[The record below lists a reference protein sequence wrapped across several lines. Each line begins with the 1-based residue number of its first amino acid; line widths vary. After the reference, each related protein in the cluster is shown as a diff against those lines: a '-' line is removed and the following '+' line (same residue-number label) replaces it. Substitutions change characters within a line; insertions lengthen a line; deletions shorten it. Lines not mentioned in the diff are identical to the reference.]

1 MVLSIIF
8 TAVYLTLVIVFP
20 LKGRKTMP
28 NAVKTAFM
36 LGLPILGVFAFIQE
50 KLVER
55 KYGKL
60 LSDLSDYQDNLEQYE
75 NLKPLINPS
84 TDLFL
89 PILISFVGAI
99 AVVIGM
105 VKVLKY
111 PLTEEMSEYSKEL
124 TGSLASDYHKKCAS
138 YISTCGIIIDVCSL
152 LFMAGFV
159 IYFAQIIPKIPEII
173 DAAVAAITICG
184 ILIFLTLIVPFAFL
198 LLIAAAGYLFSFTA
212 VIAVISCLPQILGMI
227 MCCFGFGMTFTA
239 AAVVSICATVR
250 MKKTGEF
257 TTCKTVL
264 YIIGSIIPIVNL
276 FTLIAIKKTS
286 Y

>member
-8 TAVYLTLVIVFP
+8 TAVYMTLVIIFP

-28 NAVKTAFM
+28 NAVKAAFM

-55 KYGKL
+55 KYGGIF
-60 LSDLSDYQDNLEQYE
+60 SEFSDYQGSLEQYE
-75 NLKPLINPS
+75 NLKPLITPS
-84 TDLFL
+84 TDIFL
-89 PILISFVGAI
+89 PILIAFVGAI

-111 PLTEEMSEYSKEL
+111 PLTEELSEYSKEL
-124 TGSLASDYHKKCAS
+124 TGSLASDYRKKCAGS
-138 YISTCGIIIDVCSL
+138 ISTWGIIIDVCSL

-159 IYFAQIIPKIPEII
+159 IYFAQIIPKLPEIF
-173 DAAVAAITICG
+173 DLAVAAIMICG

-198 LLIAAAGYLFSFTA
+198 LLIAAAGYLLSSAA

-250 MKKTGEF
+250 MKKSGEF
-257 TTCKTVL
+257 TTGKTVL
-264 YIIGSIIPIVNL
+264 YIIGSLIPIVNF
-276 FTLIAIKKTS
+276 FTLISIKKAS
-286 Y
+286 C

>member
-28 NAVKTAFM
+28 TAVKTAFM

-50 KLVER
+50 KLVEM
-55 KYGKL
+55 KYGGVFSEL
-60 LSDLSDYQDNLEQYE
+60 ADYQGSLEQSE
-75 NLKPLINPS
+75 NLKQLIKPS
-84 TDLFL
+84 TDIFL
-89 PILISFVGAI
+89 PILIAVVGAI

-111 PLTEEMSEYSKEL
+111 PLTEEQSEYSKEL
-124 TGSLASDYHKKCAS
+124 TGSLASDYRKKCAG

-159 IYFAQIIPKIPEII
+159 VYFAQIIPKLPEII
-173 DAAVAAITICG
+173 DTAVAAIIICG
-184 ILIFLTLIVPFAFL
+184 ILIFLALVIPFAFL
-198 LLIAAAGYLFSFTA
+198 LLIAAAGYLLSFVA
-212 VIAVISCLPQILGMI
+212 VISVISCLPQILGMI

-250 MKKTGEF
+250 MKKSGEF
-257 TTCKTVL
+257 TTGKTVL
-264 YIIGSIIPIVNL
+264 YIIGSLIPIVNL
-276 FTLIAIKKTS
+276 FTLISIKKAS

>member
-8 TAVYLTLVIVFP
+8 SAVYLTLVIIFP

-36 LGLPILGVFAFIQE
+36 VGLPILAVFAFIQE

-55 KYGKL
+55 KYSGVISEL
-60 LSDLSDYQDNLEQYE
+60 ADYQSSLEQYE
-75 NLKPLINPS
+75 ILKPLIKPS

-89 PILISFVGAI
+89 PILIGSVGAI

-124 TGSLASDYHKKCAS
+124 TGSLVSDYRKKCAGF
-138 YISTCGIIIDVCSL
+138 ISTWGIIIDVCSL

-159 IYFAQIIPKIPEII
+159 IYFAQIIPKIPEIF
-173 DAAVAAITICG
+173 DTAVAAIIICG
-184 ILIFLTLIVPFAFL
+184 ILIFLTLVIPFAFL
-198 LLIAAAGYLFSFTA
+198 LLIAASGYLLSFVA
-212 VIAVISCLPQILGMI
+212 LIAVISCLPQILGMI

-250 MKKTGEF
+250 MKKSGEF
-257 TTCKTVL
+257 TTGKTVL
-264 YIIGSIIPIVNL
+264 YIIGSLIPIVNL
-276 FTLIAIKKTS
+276 FSLISIKKAS
-286 Y
+286 C

>member
-8 TAVYLTLVIVFP
+8 TAVYMTLVIIFP

-55 KYGKL
+55 KYGIIF
-60 LSDLSDYQDNLEQYE
+60 SEFTDYQSSLEQYD
-75 NLKPLINPS
+75 NLKPLIKPS
-84 TDLFL
+84 TDIFL
-89 PILISFVGAI
+89 PILIGFVGAI
-99 AVVIGM
+99 AVFIGM

-124 TGSLASDYHKKCAS
+124 TGSLASDYHKKCAG

-159 IYFAQIIPKIPEII
+159 IFFAQIIPKLPEII
-173 DAAVAAITICG
+173 DTAVAAIIICG

-198 LLIAAAGYLFSFTA
+198 LLIAAAGYLLSFSA
-212 VIAVISCLPQILGMI
+212 VIAVITCLPQILGMI

-257 TTCKTVL
+257 TTGKIVL
-264 YIIGSIIPIVNL
+264 YIIGSLIPIVNL
-276 FTLIAIKKTS
+276 FSLISIKKAS
-286 Y
+286 C

>member
-8 TAVYLTLVIVFP
+8 TAVYLTLMIVFP

-28 NAVKTAFM
+28 TTVKTAFM
-36 LGLPILGVFAFIQE
+36 LGLPILGVFAIIQE

-55 KYGKL
+55 KYSGL
-60 LSDLSDYQDNLEQYE
+60 FSELTDHQSNLEQYE

-84 TDLFL
+84 TDIFL
-89 PILISFVGAI
+89 PILIGFVGAI

-124 TGSLASDYHKKCAS
+124 TGSLASDYRKKCAG

-159 IYFAQIIPKIPEII
+159 IYFAQIIPKIPEIF
-173 DAAVAAITICG
+173 DTAVAAIMICG
-184 ILIFLTLIVPFAFL
+184 VLIFLTLIVPFAFL
-198 LLIAAAGYLFSFTA
+198 LLIAAAGYLLSLTA

-239 AAVVSICATVR
+239 AAVVSICAVVR
-250 MKKTGEF
+250 MKKSGEF
-257 TTCKTVL
+257 TTGKTVL
-264 YIIGSIIPIVNL
+264 YIIGSLIPIVNL
-276 FTLIAIKKTS
+276 FTLIAIKKAS

>member
-8 TAVYLTLVIVFP
+8 TAVYLTLIIAFP

-28 NAVKTAFM
+28 TAVKTAFM

-55 KYGKL
+55 KYGGVFSEL
-60 LSDLSDYQDNLEQYE
+60 ADYQGSLEQSE
-75 NLKPLINPS
+75 NLKQLIKPS
-84 TDLFL
+84 TDIFL
-89 PILISFVGAI
+89 PILIAVVGAI

-124 TGSLASDYHKKCAS
+124 TGSLASDYRKKCAG

-159 IYFAQIIPKIPEII
+159 VFFAQIIPKLPEIFDI
-173 DAAVAAITICG
+173 AVAAIIICG
-184 ILIFLTLIVPFAFL
+184 ILIFLTLVIPFAFL
-198 LLIAAAGYLFSFTA
+198 LLIAAVGYLLSSAA

-250 MKKTGEF
+250 MKKSGEF
-257 TTCKTVL
+257 TTGKTVL
-264 YIIGSIIPIVNL
+264 YIIGSLIPILNL
-276 FTLIAIKKTS
+276 FTLIAIKKAS